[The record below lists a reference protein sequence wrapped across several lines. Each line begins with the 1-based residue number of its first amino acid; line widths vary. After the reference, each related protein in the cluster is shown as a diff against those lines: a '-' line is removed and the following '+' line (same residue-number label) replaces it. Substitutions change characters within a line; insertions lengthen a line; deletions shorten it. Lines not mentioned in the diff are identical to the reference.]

1 MLMFILGTFAGSL
14 ISVLFMAL
22 SKSSSNAENKIEELL
37 KERKNKD
44 ESDDEF

>member
-22 SKSSSNAENKIEELL
+22 CNSSGNAENKIEELM